1 MNRKYNVNV
10 KFNIK
15 IALFTTIF
23 TPLLLVFEAN
33 QFLIILFLFLFFL
46 LFGLRNENKWISFRK
61 RKD

>member
-1 MNRKYNVNV
+1 MNHKYNVNV

-23 TPLLLVFEAN
+23 THLLLVFEAN